1 MITKT
6 EIKEILT
13 DLGYIVDSHF
23 NNRDSIRF
31 NLPAIGEHIGYAIR
45 LMQNESGFMHIF
57 DGGEP
62 TTNYSYND
70 DTIRF
75 TRDHLLIDHAE
86 NYDIGKIRK
95 ILVNKTKTIIRQGK
109 KLKKQ
114 IRFRKIEKL

>member
-13 DLGYIVDSHF
+13 DLGYVQDSLF
-23 NNRDSIRF
+23 NNIDSIRF
-31 NLPAIGEHIGYAIR
+31 NLPAIGEHFGYAIK
-45 LMQNESGFMHIF
+45 LVYSCGDLYIW

-62 TTNYSYND
+62 TTDYSYND

-75 TRDHLLIDHAE
+75 MHDHLLIDHAE
-86 NYDIGKIRK
+86 DYDIGKIRK

-109 KLKKQ
+109 KLKKR
-114 IRFRKIEKL
+114 IRFKKIEEL